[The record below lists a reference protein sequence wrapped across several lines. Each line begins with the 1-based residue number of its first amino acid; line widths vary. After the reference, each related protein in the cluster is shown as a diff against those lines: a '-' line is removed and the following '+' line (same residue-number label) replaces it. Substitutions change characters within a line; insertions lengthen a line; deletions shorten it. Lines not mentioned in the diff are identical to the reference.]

1 VPFFF
6 VILKNKETE
15 SSSMSLSSRSYVN
28 RYTPSNRFPVGVKWL
43 LIVNSVLFVLHWLG
57 PPLSLILRQFA
68 LIPAQALMGLRV
80 WQVFTYMFIHA
91 DVWNLVWNM
100 LALWMFG
107 AELERTWGTQK
118 FVRFYLTC
126 GVIAGLAVIIL
137 TYAFG
142 QESRAIAFGS
152 NGAIYGLLAA
162 YAIVFPDATLLFGFL
177 IPMKSKYF
185 VLIIGAL
192 VFFRQFPPSLVDV
205 GLLTGMVAGYLLL
218 RGSKLQSQIRQPLMA
233 GYKDWKLRRARKKF
247 EVYLKRR
254 DSGSDR
260 WVN

>member
-1 VPFFF
+1 
-6 VILKNKETE
+6 
-15 SSSMSLSSRSYVN
+15 MSFSSRSYVN

-43 LIVNSVLFVLHWLG
+43 LIVNVVIFVLHWLG
-57 PPLSLILRQFA
+57 PPLSVLLKPLE
-68 LIPAQALMGLRV
+68 LIPSAALLGLRF
-80 WQVFTYMFIHA
+80 WQVFTYMFMHA
-91 DVWNLVWNM
+91 DVWSMVWNM

-118 FVRFYLTC
+118 FLRYYLTC
-126 GVIAGLAVIIL
+126 GVMAGIAVIVL

-142 QESRAIAFGS
+142 QQHSVVRGS
-152 NGAIYGLLAA
+152 NGAIYGILAA

-185 VLIIGAL
+185 VLIIAAI
-192 VFFRQFPPSLVDV
+192 VFFSNTPFSIAETA
-205 GLLTGMVAGYLLL
+205 LLFGMVTGYLLL
-218 RGSKLQSQIRQPLMA
+218 RGNKLKSQIRQPILA

-260 WVN
+260 TIH

>member
-1 VPFFF
+1 
-6 VILKNKETE
+6 
-15 SSSMSLSSRSYVN
+15 
-28 RYTPSNRFPVGVKWL
+28 
-43 LIVNSVLFVLHWLG
+43 
-57 PPLSLILRQFA
+57 
-68 LIPAQALMGLRV
+68 MGLQI
-80 WQVFTYMFIHA
+80 WQVFTYMFLHA

-118 FVRFYLTC
+118 FLRYYLLC
-126 GVIAGLAVIIL
+126 GVIAGLAVIAL

-142 QESRAIAFGS
+142 QQNSFVYGS
-152 NGAIYGLLAA
+152 SGSIYGILAA

-185 VLIIGAL
+185 VLIIGAI
-192 VFFRQFPPSLVDV
+192 VFFTTFPFSIAQTA
-205 GLLTGMVAGYLLL
+205 LLAGMLAGYLLL
-218 RGSKLQSQIRQPLMA
+218 RGNRLQSQLRQPIVA